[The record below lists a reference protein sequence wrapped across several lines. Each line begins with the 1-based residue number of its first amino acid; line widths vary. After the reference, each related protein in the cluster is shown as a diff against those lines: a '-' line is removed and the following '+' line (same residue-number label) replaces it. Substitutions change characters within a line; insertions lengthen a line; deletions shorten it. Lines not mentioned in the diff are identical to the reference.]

1 MEPVLDGGAPASAC
15 AATITR
21 APEGELFARPGAV
34 PRALREGQRVVLVEP
49 RSVAPPL
56 SACRPWCSRPWSGL
70 ATLPLTSSLAI
81 LRGPGLSLAGAT
93 ASPSPRIAVPCAAAA
108 SLKATALA
116 GPGRLSSPSAPSPC
130 RTSRC
135 LRSVR
140 GIPRSPPPVSLL
152 ACSWLSPPRPGFRRP
167 FAPGAPA
174 NGSQG
179 ARPLTFRSGPS
190 AARRLLQPPQPASTP
205 TRSSDP
211 RLAQPE
217 RALAR
222 SARLPRFREARRPYR
237 HARPKSRV
245 MMTAPAP
252 SSGGDASP
260 APRRPSPG
268 CACAPA

>member
-1 MEPVLDGGAPASAC
+1 MVFSTMGRACDAASDVL
-15 AATITR
+15 
-21 APEGELFARPGAV
+21 
-34 PRALREGQRVVLVEP
+34 
-49 RSVAPPL
+49 
-56 SACRPWCSRPWSGL
+56 CRDP
-70 ATLPLTSSLAI
+70 
-81 LRGPGLSLAGAT
+81 
-93 ASPSPRIAVPCAAAA
+93 PRIRPLPRGSDRIPIA
-108 SLKATALA
+108 SDRRTLRRRCLVKGHGLA

-222 SARLPRFREARRPYR
+222 SARRPRFREARRPHR
-237 HARPKSRV
+237 H
-245 MMTAPAP
+245 T
-252 SSGGDASP
+252 
-260 APRRPSPG
+260 
-268 CACAPA
+268 

>member
-1 MEPVLDGGAPASAC
+1 MLDGGAPASAC

-49 RSVAPPL
+49 RSAAPPL

-108 SLKATALA
+108 SSKATALA
-116 GPGRLSSPSAPSPC
+116 GPGRLPSPSAPSPC

-252 SSGGDASP
+252 SSGGAASP